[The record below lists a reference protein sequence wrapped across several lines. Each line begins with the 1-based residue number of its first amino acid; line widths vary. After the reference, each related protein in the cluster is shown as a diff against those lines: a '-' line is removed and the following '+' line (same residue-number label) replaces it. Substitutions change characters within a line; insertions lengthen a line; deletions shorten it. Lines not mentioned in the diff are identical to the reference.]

1 MQDQPAIGETSTR
14 SPVQFERPSG
24 IRHGRAA
31 HLQGLLGSL
40 RARKVDETVTGVAA
54 VIRMRAILEP
64 PQLGLTQRTCHE
76 SS

>member
-1 MQDQPAIGETSTR
+1 
-14 SPVQFERPSG
+14 
-24 IRHGRAA
+24 
-31 HLQGLLGSL
+31 LQGLLGSL

-54 VIRMRAILEP
+54 VIRIRAILEP